1 MQGRVWLSAGI
12 FMGFFVLSLL
22 AAPVEIATEED
33 LSQLLDQ
40 VCQDLAAEQ
49 TPSSVA
55 SERCAELATH
65 LYHELRER
73 LHERG
78 TLTLDPEVLAESAA
92 LAIRWVEANPG
103 KWGLEEATEMVL
115 GLTELA
121 KQYGDELRDF
131 LAQAKAAGYSP
142 EELVRF
148 VTELAQNVT
157 EDSPAEE
164 ALEEVLDSVEELLEE
179 EEHPEEIEEEEHG
192 KKHDE
197 EDHKATYDEDEKTGE
212 DEEKGPPDK
221 EDHGPG
227 KGKGDDE
234 DEDGNGDQDHH
245 GDYGPGKGNGN
256 DKDKDNGDDGDHHG
270 GKKGGDHDDEHGE
283 ED

>member
-12 FMGFFVLSLL
+12 FVGLCVFSLL
-22 AAPVEIATEED
+22 AAPVEIATAED

-55 SERCAELATH
+55 SERCAELQMRLH
-65 LYHELRER
+65 HELRER

-78 TLTLDPEVLAESAA
+78 TLTLDPEVLAESVA
-92 LAIRWVEANPG
+92 LAMRWIEANPG
-103 KWGLEEATEMVL
+103 KWGLEEAAEMVL
-115 GLTELA
+115 GLSELA

-164 ALEEVLDSVEELLEE
+164 ALEEVLDSVEELLEG
-179 EEHPEEIEEEEHG
+179 EEHPEEIKEEGHS
-192 KKHDE
+192 KAHDE
-197 EDHKATYDEDEKTGE
+197 EDHKATYDEDERPGE
-212 DEEKGPPDK
+212 DEEKAPPAK
-221 EDHGPG
+221 EEHGPG
-227 KGKGDDE
+227 KGKGDNE
-234 DEDGNGDQDHH
+234 DEDDNGDRDHH
-245 GDYGPGKGNGN
+245 GDHGSGKGKGGNG
-256 DKDKDNGDDGDHHG
+256 KDKDNGG
-270 GKKGGDHDDEHGE
+270 GKGGDHDDEHE
-283 ED
+283 EGD

>member
-12 FMGFFVLSLL
+12 FVGLFVFSLL
-22 AAPVEIATEED
+22 AAPVENATDED
-33 LSQLLDQ
+33 LSQLADQ
-40 VCQDLAAEQ
+40 VCQNLATEQ
-49 TPSSVA
+49 TLSSVA

-65 LYHELRER
+65 LYNELRER

-103 KWGLEEATEMVL
+103 KWCLEEAAEMVL

-121 KQYGDELRDF
+121 KRYGDELRDF

-142 EELVRF
+142 EELDRF
-148 VTELAQNVT
+148 IMELAQNVA
-157 EDSPAEE
+157 EDSPFGK
-164 ALEEVLDSVEELLEE
+164 ALKEVLDSVEEL
-179 EEHPEEIEEEEHG
+179 IEEEEQRS
-192 KKHDE
+192 KTHDK
-197 EDHKATYDEDEKTGE
+197 EDHKAPYDEDEKPGE
-212 DEEKGPPDK
+212 DEEKGRPDK

-227 KGKGDDE
+227 KGKGDDD
-234 DEDGNGDQDHH
+234 DEDDNGDQDLN

-256 DKDKDNGDDGDHHG
+256 DKNKDNRGDGDHQG
-270 GKKGGDHDDEHGE
+270 GRKGGNHDDEHE
-283 ED
+283 EKD